1 MEAYLDM
8 MRGPPLSPL
17 QASILPFLYPAQR
30 KVWVGMN
37 CRDPEA
43 LYHLIHSCKDPYD
56 RYDKGPITIYHVAD
70 ERKCDHFQLLRQ
82 RPIIPQAAPACQRSI
97 PADIEPSVA
106 WGVG

>member
-30 KVWVGMN
+30 KVLVGMN

-56 RYDKGPITIYHVAD
+56 I
-70 ERKCDHFQLLRQ
+70 
-82 RPIIPQAAPACQRSI
+82 
-97 PADIEPSVA
+97 
-106 WGVG
+106 